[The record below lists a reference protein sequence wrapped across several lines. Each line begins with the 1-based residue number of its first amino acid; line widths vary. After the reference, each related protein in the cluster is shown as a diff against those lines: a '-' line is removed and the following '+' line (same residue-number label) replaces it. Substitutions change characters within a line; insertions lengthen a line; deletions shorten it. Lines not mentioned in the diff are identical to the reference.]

1 MNILIIDNYDSFTYN
16 LYHMVESV
24 MDPGQ
29 SLTVRR
35 NDEIS
40 LRAMA
45 AYDKIIISPG
55 PGLPAEAGITM
66 EAIARYASSKSILGV
81 CLGHQAIGEVFG
93 GRLLNLNEVLHGKA
107 IQTLIQKTDE
117 ALFAGCPRRFPT
129 GRYHSWVIDHE
140 AFPSVLEITA
150 TDELGLIMGV
160 SHKEYDVKG
169 VQFHPESVMTPV
181 GSQILQNWV
190 IS

>member
-1 MNILIIDNYDSFTYN
+1 MDILIIDNYDSFTYN

-45 AYDKIIISPG
+45 RYDKIIISPG
-55 PGLPAEAGITM
+55 PGLPIEAGITM
-66 EAIARYASSKSILGV
+66 EAIARYAASKSILGV

-93 GRLLNLNEVLHGKA
+93 GRLLNLERVLHGKS
-107 IQTLIQKTDE
+107 IQTFVHKADE
-117 ALFAGCPRRFPT
+117 SLFAGCPPRFPT
-129 GRYHSWVIDHE
+129 GRYHSWVIDHDTVP
-140 AFPSVLEITA
+140 ADLEITA

-160 SHKEYDVKG
+160 SHRTFDVKG

-181 GSQILQNWV
+181 GSQILKNWV
-190 IS
+190 HS